1 MNQKIISP
9 FNLNIDF
16 NDPAQNLKAFA
27 RVFVDIDPTKVAVG
41 WFGGTVYSV
50 IGDSSKIEPLIGI
63 EGIGLTRTRPG
74 DSGVYQVFNRE
85 LAFYKDLRTDD
96 FIDNWTNP
104 LNGESCEIFPIQN
117 MTVNAEMSPIMKM
130 DMEGTMVEYPFLPP
144 WTFLGGYANSTFEI
158 HASLPSELK
167 PDKWP
172 RESSGPMTRISEM
185 FMRSCRIDDLANEDL
200 TSVSYVGTW
209 TRLSSWFPWMLMG
222 QAEGHL
228 YFRCYISKFNDLESL
243 PATFLAKAE
252 KEHAAYLEPPS
263 FDSWGQRNDSTFN
276 MWKKL
281 RKPVPVN
288 G

>member
-1 MNQKIISP
+1 MRCTGLKQ
-9 FNLNIDF
+9 
-16 NDPAQNLKAFA
+16 PA
-27 RVFVDIDPTKVAVG
+27 
-41 WFGGTVYSV
+41 
-50 IGDSSKIEPLIGI
+50 
-63 EGIGLTRTRPG
+63 
-74 DSGVYQVFNRE
+74 E
-85 LAFYKDLRTDD
+85 LACGGLDQAGELGDLADQPARDAGD
-96 FIDNWTNP
+96 QLI
-104 LNGESCEIFPIQN
+104 
-117 MTVNAEMSPIMKM
+117 
-130 DMEGTMVEYPFLPP
+130 
-144 WTFLGGYANSTFEI
+144 
-158 HASLPSELK
+158 
-167 PDKWP
+167 P
-172 RESSGPMTRISEM
+172 RRD
-185 FMRSCRIDDLANEDL
+185 RRQVLDVCRIDDLANEDL